1 MPVHNP
7 EAEQGDDMGETR
19 SSAGRG
25 VWILAP
31 VAGAFVAGFVG
42 IAVFHQGSGW
52 LFNKLGIYPAQY
64 RTQPIPP
71 FGVPQILSQCFWG
84 GLWGIVLAWTL
95 MHWRNV
101 NYWLLTFLFGLIVP
115 TLVGWFVV
123 PPLKGTPLMGGPP
136 WMIQAVRP
144 LPNAIWG
151 LGTAWLLKSL
161 PNNFTWH
168 R

>member
-84 GLWGIVLAWTL
+84 GLWGIVLA
-95 MHWRNV
+95 
-101 NYWLLTFLFGLIVP
+101 
-115 TLVGWFVV
+115 
-123 PPLKGTPLMGGPP
+123 
-136 WMIQAVRP
+136 
-144 LPNAIWG
+144 
-151 LGTAWLLKSL
+151 
-161 PNNFTWH
+161 
-168 R
+168 